1 MFVVVDLQWHQ
12 YIVKEGDKIVV
23 DKIKTDNTEIVVD
36 KVLMV
41 FDENGE
47 NVEIGKPYLDKKVVF
62 KVIDNIKED
71 KITVIKFKNKNRYFR
86 KYGFRPQKT
95 ILQVESIK

>member
-1 MFVVVDLQWHQ
+1 MFVVVELQGHQ
-12 YIVKEGDKIVV
+12 YIVKEGDKIIV
-23 DKIKTDNTEIVVD
+23 DKVNSDGSEVVVD
-36 KVLMV
+36 KVLMI

-47 NVEIGKPYLDKKVVF
+47 VVEIGKPYLSKKVYF
-62 KVIDNIKED
+62 KILENIKEE
-71 KITVIKFKNKNRYFR
+71 KVKVIKFKNKNRYFR